1 MSRALSHADFVRDND
16 NAGGAFCVAPA
27 SHKASL
33 PVPEEYVRNPDLDPS
48 MVGLEVKAGD
58 VSRPRHPPP
67 PRRQR
72 PNHTLTLARQA
83 VFFTENLRHGGF
95 TNTTDVPRLTVHVGY
110 GPGESR
116 LPSCSLHT
124 CARSPPHTY
133 THSQES

>member
-1 MSRALSHADFVRDND
+1 M
-16 NAGGAFCVAPA
+16 APA

-58 VSRPRHPPP
+58 VRRPLTSGPI
-67 PRRQR
+67 PRRL
-72 PNHTLTLARQA
+72 LTYASGWQA

-110 GPGESR
+110 GPGEHLTCH
-116 LPSCSLHT
+116 LPAPCPLPT
-124 CARSPPHTY
+124 C
-133 THSQES
+133 QEP